1 MPHNQ
6 TIDGVPR
13 AQLADIA
20 DRIEHNYPN
29 TAKELRALLDAN
41 PEENVPCPECGGSL
55 VTWGCT
61 CTPRWPMYKP
71 AAQPQ
76 GEPIKRYNTTVS
88 HGGSYEHVV
97 LEEHKNGHVIKA
109 VDFDA
114 YVTRNYAEQ
123 PEPVA
128 AVTYQQVFKAYEY
141 AEAHPHKYLRGT
153 TNWCAAVA
161 YALNAQKPLTAV
173 KGDPGA

>member
-13 AQLADIA
+13 HWAE
-20 DRIEHNYPN
+20 IEAAVRGAFQDGKKDYNGCMRERLR
-29 TAKELRALLDAN
+29 ELRALLDAPAKPVEPVAYPTLSALLADL
-41 PEENVPCPECGGSL
+41 PEGYNKDDVAFGWNECVDNHRCS
-55 VTWGCT
+55 
-61 CTPRWPMYKP
+61 
-71 AAQPQ
+71 AAQPA
-76 GEPIKRYNTTVS
+76 P
-88 HGGSYEHVV
+88 
-97 LEEHKNGHVIKA
+97 
-109 VDFDA
+109 
-114 YVTRNYAEQ
+114 
-123 PEPVA
+123 
-128 AVTYQQVFKAYEY
+128 VTYQQVFKAYEY